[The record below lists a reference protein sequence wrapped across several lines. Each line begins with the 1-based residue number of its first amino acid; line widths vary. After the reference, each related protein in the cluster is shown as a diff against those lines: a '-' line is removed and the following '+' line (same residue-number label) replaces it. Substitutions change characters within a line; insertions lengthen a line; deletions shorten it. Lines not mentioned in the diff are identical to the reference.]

1 MNDEQGQIRVGD
13 TILAVNGETVS
24 SVESLVQIIE
34 TFEVDDEVSL
44 TIRRDG
50 EFQQVFVVL
59 SSRKPMAAVVKPQVR
74 SRM

>member
-1 MNDEQGQIRVGD
+1 MFFGGGVFVG
-13 TILAVNGETVS
+13 E
-24 SVESLVQIIE
+24 IIE